1 MQKKLLESQLFL
13 DIAGII
19 SGCLITAFSVSCIL
33 VPNGLSTSGITGLA
47 LVAEKFTGV
56 NYTYIY
62 YVFSISIL
70 VAAYILMGKRTLLKI
85 ISVSLLYPA
94 LLVVMN
100 KLNFVFVKGDM
111 FLVCVYFSIFY
122 GVGGGLVLRRGFT
135 FGGTDTIARILN
147 KKVFK
152 NVNIS
157 QIMLV
162 LDALVIILLGFVFGK
177 EVALYALVNHVMCI
191 FVMDYML
198 FGFRAKLYKVS
209 IISSNYREISEFIFK
224 ELKRGV
230 TIHDVIGAYTNEPRK
245 MITCICAPSQ
255 SAIIRRF
262 LAQNYPDV
270 FMEVSP
276 IITVYAIGNRFVRL
290 KEEDL

>member
-1 MQKKLLESQLFL
+1 MTRRIFESQLFS
-13 DIAGII
+13 DAVGIVL
-19 SGCLITAFSVSCIL
+19 GCLITAFSVSCIL

-47 LVAEKFTGV
+47 LVAEKFTHI

-70 VAAYILMGKRTLLKI
+70 IAAYLLMGKRTVFKI
-85 ISVSLLYPA
+85 IFVSLLYPA
-94 LLVVMN
+94 MLVVMN
-100 KLNFVFVKGDM
+100 KFDFVFVTGDM
-111 FLVCVYFSIFY
+111 FLVCIYFSLFY
-122 GVGGGLVLRRGFT
+122 GIGGGLVLRRGFT

-162 LDALVIILLGFVFGK
+162 LDALVIVLLGFVFGK
-177 EVALYALVNHVMCI
+177 DIALYALVNHVMCI

-230 TIHDVIGAYTNEPRK
+230 TIHDVVGAYTNEPRK
-245 MITCICAPSQ
+245 MVTCICAPSQ

-262 LAQNYPDV
+262 LAENYPDV

-290 KEEDL
+290 REEDL

>member
-1 MQKKLLESQLFL
+1 MDNRLFESQLFL
-13 DIAGII
+13 DIVGIV

-47 LVAEKFTGV
+47 LVAQKFTGI
-56 NYTYIY
+56 NYTYVY
-62 YVFSISIL
+62 YAFSISIL
-70 VAAYILMGKRTLLKI
+70 IAAYLLMGKRTVFKI

-94 LLVVMN
+94 MLVVMN
-100 KLNFVFVKGDM
+100 RADFVFVKGDM

-152 NVNIS
+152 NVSIS

-209 IISSNYREISEFIFK
+209 IISANYREISEFIFK

-230 TIHDVIGAYTNEPRK
+230 TIHDVVGAYTNEPRK

-262 LAQNYPDV
+262 LAENYPDV

>member
-1 MQKKLLESQLFL
+1 MSKRILENQLVVDFL
-13 DIAGII
+13 WIVAG
-19 SGCLITAFSVSCIL
+19 CFVTAFAVNSIL
-33 VPNGLSTSGITGLA
+33 VPNNLSTSGITGLA
-47 LVAEKFTGV
+47 LIVQKFTGI
-56 NYTYIY
+56 NYTYVY
-62 YVFSISIL
+62 YLFSITIL
-70 VAAYILMGKRTLLKI
+70 VTAFVTMGKKAVLKI
-85 ISVSLLYPA
+85 IFVSLLYPA

-100 KLNFVFVKGDM
+100 KFHFVFVEGDM
-111 FLVCVYFSIFY
+111 FLVCIYFSLFY
-122 GVGGGLVLRRGFT
+122 GVGGGMVLRRGYT

-162 LDALVIILLGFVFGK
+162 MDACVIILLGVVFGK
-177 EVALYALVNHVMCI
+177 DIALYALVNHVMCI
-191 FVMDYML
+191 VIMDYML

-209 IISSNYREISEFIFK
+209 IISQNYTEISEFIFR

-230 TIHDVIGAYTNEPRK
+230 TLHDVVGAYTNERHK
-245 MITCICAPSQ
+245 LITCICSPSQ

-262 LAQNYPDV
+262 LAENYPDV

-276 IITVYAIGNRFVRL
+276 IITVYAVGNRFVRL
-290 KEEDL
+290 KEEID

>member
-230 TIHDVIGAYTNEPRK
+230 TIHDVVGAYTNEPRK